1 MLRKI
6 SLLLNSAVVVLSLLL
21 FGYTFFAKEHLVE
34 HTRAFVTE
42 RTLAH
47 SKPLVELM
55 RAGLDAPLAQKL
67 VSEKIRL
74 QIEGELGL
82 YDSDPIEYVDKLTSE
97 SAPSF
102 GTGKLAKFKESVH
115 AYYQSTLA
123 ALVRDLR
130 IFSGSNL
137 VAGIFA
143 IWLLLNG
150 SLGRNGKVVAF
161 SFVVFTAVAYS
172 SYSYIEGVSFLR
184 ILFKSHLGWWY
195 PAGIALTILGLF
207 IEHGLLKKK
216 DTES

>member
-67 VSEKIRL
+67 VSEKIRS

-102 GTGKLAKFKESVH
+102 GTGKLAKFKASVH

-130 IFSGSNL
+130 IFSGSNF
-137 VAGIFA
+137 VAGVFA
-143 IWLLLNG
+143 IWLLLHSG
-150 SLGRNGKVVAF
+150 LAGTARWSPSRSWSSPPWHTPPTATSKESRSCASF
-161 SFVVFTAVAYS
+161 SKATSV
-172 SYSYIEGVSFLR
+172 G
-184 ILFKSHLGWWY
+184 
-195 PAGIALTILGLF
+195 GIPPG
-207 IEHGLLKKK
+207 
-216 DTES
+216 

>member
-6 SLLLNSAVVVLSLLL
+6 SLLLNSLVVVLSLL
-21 FGYTFFAKEHLVE
+21 FFSYTFFAKAHLVE

-42 RTLAH
+42 KTLAH

-67 VSEKIRL
+67 VSEKIRS
-74 QIEGELGL
+74 QIAGELDF
-82 YDSDPIEYVDKLTSE
+82 YDTDPIKYVTKLTSE
-97 SAPSF
+97 NAPSF
-102 GTGKLAKFKESVH
+102 GTGKIAKFKASVH

-137 VAGIFA
+137 VASIFA
-143 IWLLLNG
+143 LWLLLKG
-150 SLGRNGKVVAF
+150 KIESECKVVTF
-161 SFVVFTAVAYS
+161 SFVVFAAVAYS

-184 ILFKSHLGWWY
+184 ILFKTHLGWWY
-195 PAGIALTILGLF
+195 PVGMALIVMRLVF
-207 IEHGLLKKK
+207 EHDLHKK
-216 DTES
+216 TAES